1 MKQKVSSQRTQFIMM
16 FFAFAF
22 GMIFSNLLNIQNKN
36 KVDSEESE
44 VLFIY
49 RGIEKTE
56 HQIDEVDRLKLADL
70 NQQKVKILEN
80 AALKQYF
87 SDQATMLGMSVE
99 SAAAQLLKWEPVTD
113 SEVNRFYL
121 LNKEEIQKPFFEV
134 KSQIRRNLELK
145 QAAKA
150 RETLLEKLKM
160 EGNLAILPKH

>member
-80 AALKQYF
+80 AALKHYF

-145 QAAKA
+145 QAAQA

>member
-1 MKQKVSSQRTQFIMM
+1 
-16 FFAFAF
+16 
-22 GMIFSNLLNIQNKN
+22 MIFSNLLNIQNKN

-70 NQQKVKILEN
+70 NHQKVKILEN

-113 SEVNRFYL
+113 SEVNRFYF

-134 KSQIRRNLELK
+134 KSQIRRNIELK

>member
-145 QAAKA
+145 QAAQA